1 MQKTKIII
9 ALVTVAMLTLTIV
22 GLASAQISASQT
34 YPGTSPNNG
43 FWGWMGSCFGLR
55 NNQPSANQYVAPPAS
70 ANSPVPTPS
79 QGNGNY
85 YGFGSCWARINS
97 SP

>member
-9 ALVTVAMLTLTIV
+9 GLVAVEILMLTIV
-22 GLASAQISASQT
+22 GLASAQITSSQT
-34 YPGTSPNNG
+34 YPGTNSNNG
-43 FWGWMGSCFGLR
+43 FLGWMSNCFGLR

-70 ANSPVPTPS
+70 TNIPVPTPS

-85 YGFGSCWARINS
+85 YRFGPCWARINP